1 MNNNLYNWHD
11 ERMVDLEMREINR
24 ELSQANLLKEAG
36 LSGSD
41 WLARATGA
49 LGGLLKGMRKSLEPR
64 ASVERPPYQS
74 RGRPRRA
81 E

>member
-11 ERMVDLEMREINR
+11 EHMVNWEMQEIDR

-49 LGGLLKGMRKSLEPR
+49 LGGLLKGMRKGLAPR
-64 ASVERPPYQS
+64 ASVERPQYQS
-74 RGRPRRA
+74 RSKPAPR
-81 E
+81 